1 MRDIVKEDV
10 PKIEKLLSDVLG
22 SADHTAIERLG
33 GLTNH
38 TYHVSM
44 KDGAEYVVRI
54 PGEGTE
60 EMIVRGD
67 EKKSTELACRIGVD
81 AKMLFFGDDGTKL
94 TEYIN
99 EMEKKGLLVDEWNED
114 TAKREVEMSG
124 GLHASDLA
132 EKGKKQYSGNT
143 YYQKM
148 MLDLNSVDRG
158 MRVHKWDY

>member
-1 MRDIVKEDV
+1 MREIVKEDV

-22 SADHTAIERLG
+22 SAEYSAIERLG

-67 EKKSTELACRIGVD
+67 EKKSTA
-81 AKMLFFGDDGTKL
+81 
-94 TEYIN
+94 
-99 EMEKKGLLVDEWNED
+99 
-114 TAKREVEMSG
+114 
-124 GLHASDLA
+124 
-132 EKGKKQYSGNT
+132 
-143 YYQKM
+143 
-148 MLDLNSVDRG
+148 
-158 MRVHKWDY
+158 